1 MHERSGAS
9 SCDGISSAM
18 KFIGIVGEE
27 ALKLFCDSH
36 NLQPSTSIHVH
47 LLHTLSE
54 PRERC
59 NDPDNQQIDVL
70 QAGNRRGRRLH
81 SHGVAATGATARRFD
96 NAYST

>member
-1 MHERSGAS
+1 
-9 SCDGISSAM
+9 M

-59 NDPDNQQIDVL
+59 NDPDLQQIDVL
-70 QAGNRRGRRLH
+70 QAGID
-81 SHGVAATGATARRFD
+81 AAAGYTATAWQRLVPRQD
-96 NAYST
+96 DSIMHTVHNYTDVW